1 MDLYCFFWQ
10 ALDIVKSSRK
20 GYCGNLTS
28 QSPEMP
34 TTNSALLPGQGA
46 LLDFL
51 KHELVLQ
58 LPWSCLVAL
67 FVDMI
72 CGEFRSSVSFFSGE
86 AENSSSPEVQK
97 KISFTVKSPSKLKGE
112 MARLAGFNPSPES
125 AVGKRPGG
133 GGKK

>member
-1 MDLYCFFWQ
+1 M
-10 ALDIVKSSRK
+10 KSSRP
-20 GYCGNLTS
+20 GYRGDLSS
-28 QSPEMP
+28 QSLEMP

-86 AENSSSPEVQK
+86 AENSGSPEVQK
-97 KISFTVKSPSKLKGE
+97 KISFTVKSPPKKKGASSELAKLS
-112 MARLAGFNPSPES
+112 AFNPSPES

-133 GGKK
+133 VGKK